1 MITLSEIILSVTQV
15 VMNSVV
21 SNSSCQ
27 ESNLSGFLL
36 VSDRIPCRK
45 SLFMENCRNSKNPSL
60 IYLIFYKTIT
70 SHDV

>member
-27 ESNLSGFLL
+27 ESNLSGYLL

-45 SLFMENCRNSKNPSL
+45 SWFMENCRNSKNPSL
-60 IYLIFYKTIT
+60 IYLISYTTIT

>member
-27 ESNLSGFLL
+27 ESNMSGYLL
-36 VSDRIPCRK
+36 VCDRIQCRK
-45 SLFMENCRNSKNPSL
+45 S
-60 IYLIFYKTIT
+60 
-70 SHDV
+70 

>member
-27 ESNLSGFLL
+27 ESNLSGYLL

-45 SLFMENCRNSKNPSL
+45 SLFMENCRNS
-60 IYLIFYKTIT
+60 
-70 SHDV
+70 